1 MKVFLEIDERQI
13 ERIRKESDAWKAAKG
28 RELRKVIKRSAEN
41 IKKGAEQ
48 NAWPRRRSGDMV
60 ESIHIRQKFGGAR
73 QDVRVGKY
81 YGWFVEHGT
90 SRQPARPFLRPA
102 IQDEEKNFVDQIKR
116 EIDRK

>member
-1 MKVFLEIDERQI
+1 MRVFLQIDERDI
-13 ERIRKESDAWKAAKG
+13 ERIRKESDEWKALKA

-60 ESIHIRQKFGGAR
+60 ESIQVRQKFGGAR
-73 QDVRVGKY
+73 QDVRVGKH
-81 YGWFVEHGT
+81 YGFFVEHGT
-90 SRQPARPFLRPA
+90 SRMPARPFLRPA
-102 IQDEEKNFVDQIKR
+102 IQDEEPNFVRGIKT